1 MKKWEACIWK
11 RAYDSEADAL
21 KANEYFPEQ
30 ETYLCVYCCKWHRRS
45 ALGVRDAKGA
55 KRHFAE
61 LRAKQIRRARREVS
75 HL

>member
-1 MKKWEACIWK
+1 MRKWEACIWK
-11 RAYDSEADAL
+11 RAYDSEEEAL
-21 KANEYFPEQ
+21 AVNKYFPEQ

-61 LRAKQIRRARREVS
+61 LRAKQIRRARKEFS
-75 HL
+75 L

>member
-11 RAYDSEADAL
+11 RAYDSEAGAL
-21 KANEYFPEQ
+21 KANEYFPQQ

-61 LRAKQIRRARREVS
+61 LRAKQIRRARREAAI
-75 HL
+75 

>member
-11 RAYDSEADAL
+11 RSYDSEAEAL

-45 ALGVRDAKGA
+45 ALGVRDTKGA

>member
-21 KANEYFPEQ
+21 AASKYFPEQ

-45 ALGVRDAKGA
+45 PMGVRDAKGA
-55 KRHFAE
+55 AKHFAE
-61 LRAKQIRRARREVS
+61 LRAKQIRRARKEAGV
-75 HL
+75 